1 MWRDIVV
8 ITDLAASCRCGD
20 PSVNVK
26 CLKLH
31 ASLDVLWLG
40 FVGGLLAGFSGG
52 LKKPAPLARRLFTR
66 QSSVVALCL
75 HLCAR
80 SIQQQQQASGWG
92 IPMM

>member
-20 PSVNVK
+20 PSVNMK

-40 FVGGLLAGFSGG
+40 FWAGFSQVFSGG
-52 LKKPAPLARRLFTR
+52 LKSLRPWHVDYSQGRILSWPFVSTFAHVKLSSSNR
-66 QSSVVALCL
+66 QVAGEY
-75 HLCAR
+75 
-80 SIQQQQQASGWG
+80 Q
-92 IPMM
+92 